1 MDIQKKL
8 DAFEIGNRYD
18 TYLSIEPCKSLKHG
32 YIEIYMSD
40 YGIDDCEGNSS
51 SEVSKIL
58 EFEQL
63 KELAA
68 YLNKLIA
75 DIELKNSK

>member
-1 MDIQKKL
+1 MDIQKKI

-18 TYLSIEPCKSLKHG
+18 TYLSIEPCERLKHG
-32 YIEIYMSD
+32 YVEIYMSD
-40 YGIDDCEGNSS
+40 YGIDDYDGSSS

>member
-18 TYLSIEPCKSLKHG
+18 TYLSIEPCESLKHG
-32 YIEIYMSD
+32 YVEIYMSD
-40 YGIDDCEGNSS
+40 YGIDDYKGNSS

-75 DIELKNSK
+75 DIELKNSI